1 MPTTVT
7 TTTTTAAGATTTTTT
22 TVTTAAKQSPIKC
35 YHTMTGAPNPQIVD
49 LAAAELGI
57 DLKSVIKEVD
67 LPGGENRNPE
77 YLKMNPSGGLPFLEL
92 ESGVFI
98 SETMAICELFE
109 EMVEGTL
116 IGSTPTERA
125 QTRMW
130 QRRVEQQIA
139 IPMMNSFRWGS
150 AKDFF
155 AKRGHHGLCP
165 SDAAAEQQMTV
176 VKDQL
181 KWLDGLMGDNEW
193 VCGDRYSLADIT
205 LYGMVWFF
213 CVTPGFGPPFP
224 DLLKEELPWVWAWYR
239 RVEARAATKACDA
252 GYAERGPLKN

>member
-1 MPTTVT
+1 
-7 TTTTTAAGATTTTTT
+7 
-22 TVTTAAKQSPIKC
+22 
-35 YHTMTGAPNPQIVD
+35 
-49 LAAAELGI
+49 
-57 DLKSVIKEVD
+57 
-67 LPGGENRNPE
+67 
-77 YLKMNPSGGLPFLEL
+77 
-92 ESGVFI
+92 
-98 SETMAICELFE
+98 
-109 EMVEGTL
+109 
-116 IGSTPTERA
+116 
-125 QTRMW
+125 
-130 QRRVEQQIA
+130 
-139 IPMMNSFRWGS
+139 MMNSFRWGS

-193 VCGDRYSLADIT
+193 VCGDRYTLADIT

>member
-1 MPTTVT
+1 MAEDRV
-7 TTTTTAAGATTTTTT
+7 AAQQ
-22 TVTTAAKQSPIKC
+22 AALMAKASAWKSLSGSPIKV

-92 ESGVFI
+92 EGGVFI
-98 SETMAICELFE
+98 SETMAICELFDS
-109 EMVEGTL
+109 MAEGTL
-116 IGSTPTERA
+116 IGSSPTECA
-125 QTRMW
+125 ETRMW

-193 VCGDRYSLADIT
+193 ICGDRYTLADIT